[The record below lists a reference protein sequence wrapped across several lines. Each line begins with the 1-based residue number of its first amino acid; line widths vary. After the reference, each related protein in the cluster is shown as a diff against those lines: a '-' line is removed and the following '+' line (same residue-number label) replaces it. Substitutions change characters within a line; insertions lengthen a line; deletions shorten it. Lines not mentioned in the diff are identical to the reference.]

1 MTDSAPRG
9 DRSNAVRCCG
19 VRIDCLPIDEA
30 SAAVVEW
37 ANSRTP
43 GGVGPV
49 LHLCN
54 AWTLACGLDDPAH
67 AARVDAGD
75 LNLPDGMPLVWLARK
90 FGIDMPDRVYGPDL
104 MRQVLDRG
112 RASGVRHVLYGTTP
126 ETLGRL
132 TERLQAELPGL
143 QIVGAEAPPFR
154 RATDDELDEL
164 AARLDDLDA
173 GILWVGLGTPQQD
186 ELVYRMRT
194 RTSVVLVPVGAAFDF
209 FAGQKAQAPQWMQRS
224 GLEWLFRLLSE
235 PRRLWRRYLVGNT
248 KFVVGAVPD
257 IRRALAGGDPD
268 PLLAEP

>member
-1 MTDSAPRG
+1 MPDSVAEPSAV
-9 DRSNAVRCCG
+9 RSVRCCG
-19 VRIDCLPIDEA
+19 VRIDCVPLADAA
-30 SAAVVEW
+30 STVVGWAA
-37 ANSRTP
+37 NGGP
-43 GGVGPV
+43 GGAAQT

-104 MRQVLDRG
+104 MREVLDRG

-132 TERLQAELPGL
+132 TERLQADLPGL
-143 QIVGAEAPPFR
+143 QIVGTEAPPFR

-186 ELVYRMRT
+186 ALVYRMRT

-257 IRRALAGGDPD
+257 IRRALAGGEPD